1 MFIGHF
7 AVALAAKR
15 AAPKTSLGTLLFGA
29 QFLDL
34 LWPPLALL
42 GIERFRIVPGIT
54 KMTPLDFESY
64 PISHSLLMSVVWA
77 ALIGIVYFAARRY
90 RRGALVMT
98 AAVFSHW
105 VLDWVTHRPDL
116 QLAPGSETRV
126 GLELWN
132 HPTATIAIESAMFL
146 AAIVSYV
153 TQTRAKDAIGRFAF
167 TGFIVATAL
176 IYVMDVSGPLPPSWQ
191 VVAWSALALWLFVF
205 CAAWADRH
213 REPSSRGAAPGPPRG
228 AAPSSPHGAPDSFR

>member
-34 LWPPLALL
+34 LWPPLTLL

-77 ALIGIVYFAARRY
+77 ALIGAIYLARRRY
-90 RRGALVMT
+90 QAGALMMKI
-98 AAVFSHW
+98 AVFSHW

-116 QLAPGSETRV
+116 QLAPGVATRV
-126 GLELWN
+126 GLGLWN
-132 HPTATIAIESAMFL
+132 HPTAAIVIESAMFL
-146 AAIVSYV
+146 LAIASYMA
-153 TQTRAKDAIGRFAF
+153 QTRAKDAIGRWGFA
-167 TGFIVATAL
+167 GFILATAL
-176 IYVMDVSGPLPPSWQ
+176 IYVMDVSAPPPPSWQ
-191 VVAWSALALWLFVF
+191 VVAWSAIALWLFVLW
-205 CAAWADRH
+205 AAWADRH
-213 REPSSRGAAPGPPRG
+213 REPRHVGAVSPGALRDAPPTSS
-228 AAPSSPHGAPDSFR
+228 